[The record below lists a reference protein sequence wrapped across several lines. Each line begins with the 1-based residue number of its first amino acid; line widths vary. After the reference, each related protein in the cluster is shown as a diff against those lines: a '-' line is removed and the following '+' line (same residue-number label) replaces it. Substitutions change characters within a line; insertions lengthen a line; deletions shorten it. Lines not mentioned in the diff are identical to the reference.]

1 MSVGFLAV
9 ALFWEAFAQNELPAI
24 SFRVL
29 IFNRIITKY
38 KKKNSENMRKGDST
52 KSEASHK
59 VKAGWVDCDVRG
71 RGRGRGRM
79 LRTNNWRP
87 VAREMSSQSHL

>member
-38 KKKNSENMRKGDST
+38 KKKKSENMRKGDIT
-52 KSEASHK
+52 SHK
-59 VKAGWVDCDVRG
+59 VKAGWVDCDG
-71 RGRGRGRM
+71 RARGRM

>member
-38 KKKNSENMRKGDST
+38 KKKILKICERETAQNLRQVI
-52 KSEASHK
+52 KSRLVGWIAMS
-59 VKAGWVDCDVRG
+59 VAGAGAGAGC
-71 RGRGRGRM
+71 
-79 LRTNNWRP
+79 
-87 VAREMSSQSHL
+87 